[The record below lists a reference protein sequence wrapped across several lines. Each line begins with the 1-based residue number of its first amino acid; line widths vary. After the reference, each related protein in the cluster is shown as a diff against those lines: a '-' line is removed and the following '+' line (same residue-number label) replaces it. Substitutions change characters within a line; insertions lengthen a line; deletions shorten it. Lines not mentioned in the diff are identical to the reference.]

1 MFTHWAWSQPSS
13 PGSSSLCFSI
23 SPALRWPD
31 MKSCQSGC
39 QNIKEISYESTQSPI
54 CSALGRRCQQLPGRE
69 RIEGLWNGTAGA
81 LPDLLLY
88 PHAQE
93 EQAKHVFLKYNLVC
107 RGASLTST
115 SPLITSSPSNF
126 TFLELK
132 CQASP
137 FVWRGFAELK
147 SPLELFHRTTKI
159 PPPQQLLKS
168 ISFV

>member
-1 MFTHWAWSQPSS
+1 MKIICLYTKNSTEELLALVEICWSGQILIKFVKTHDFLALLAQGQIYLCLCTQWKWFHCLLNLTNFFMRPRPRGWADT
-13 PGSSSLCFSI
+13 LTYLITILF
-23 SPALRWPD
+23 
-31 MKSCQSGC
+31 
-39 QNIKEISYESTQSPI
+39 
-54 CSALGRRCQQLPGRE
+54 
-69 RIEGLWNGTAGA
+69 
-81 LPDLLLY
+81 LLL
-88 PHAQE
+88 
-93 EQAKHVFLKYNLVC
+93 AKHVFLKYNLVC